1 MFGGCDNKLYN
12 ILGVS
17 PKASSDELKKSYK
30 KLALKYHPDRN
41 KDSGAEDKFKEISSA
56 YDILGDS
63 DKRKT
68 YDTIGL
74 EGLKQTNGGGGGDPF
89 DIFNNL
95 FGGGGG
101 GFGGGGGGGG
111 LFSRQSVRRG
121 RDRIEKIYMGLEDFY
136 LCNKVSV
143 VIDKQILCHT
153 CEGRGGLYP
162 SSIVKCTA
170 CEGAGHIMR
179 IQQLG
184 PGMITQTQSP
194 CQACQTK
201 GKIVKKDEICIDCKG
216 SRIEKIKKRINI
228 QLRPNTKIGEKIV
241 VEGEGDQYPELDKF
255 GNLVVLLLQ
264 KENSNYIRKNNDL
277 FIKKHIPLMDALCG
291 AQIVIGTIDN
301 RNLLIKTMDI
311 IHPNSVYKI
320 ENEGMKIDNKSRGKL
335 FVEFIVD
342 FPNSIPD
349 DRRGYIKKILSVK
362 HSETVIDDSQ
372 CQIKIMTRTSGQ
384 EFTNQHEELYTEDMP
399 DSDEGSS
406 IPCNQQ

>member
-1 MFGGCDNKLYN
+1 MFGGGCDNKLYE

-63 DKRKT
+63 EKRKT
-68 YDTIGL
+68 YDSIGL
-74 EGLKQTNGGGGGDPF
+74 EGLKQTQGGGGGDPF

-101 GFGGGGGGGG
+101 FSGFGGG
-111 LFSRQSVRRG
+111 FSNRQQVRRG
-121 RDRIEKIYMGLEDFY
+121 RDRLEKIYLGMDDYY

-143 VIDKQILCHT
+143 VIDKQVLCTT

-162 SSIVKCTA
+162 SSIVKCAA
-170 CEGAGHIMR
+170 CEGSGHIMR

-194 CQACQTK
+194 CQHCHTK

-216 SRIEKIKKRINI
+216 SRVEKIKKRINI

-241 VEGEGDQYPELDKF
+241 VEGEADQSPDLDKY
-255 GNLVVLLLQ
+255 GNLIVLLLQ
-264 KENSNYIRKNNDL
+264 KDNSNYTRKNNDL
-277 FIKKHIPLMDALCG
+277 FIKKHISLMDALCG
-291 AQIVIGTIDN
+291 ATIMIETIDK
-301 RNLLIKTMDI
+301 RKLLIKTMDI

-320 ENEGMKIDNKSRGKL
+320 ENEGMKIDAKTRGKL
-335 FVEFIVD
+335 FVEFSVV

-362 HSETVIDDSQ
+362 HIEPVIDMSQ
-372 CQIKIMTRTSGQ
+372 CQIKIMTKTSGQ
-384 EFTNQHEELYTEDMP
+384 EFTDQREELYTEDMP

>member
-1 MFGGCDNKLYN
+1 MFGGGCDNKLYE

-63 DKRKT
+63 EKRKT
-68 YDTIGL
+68 YDSIGL
-74 EGLKQTNGGGGGDPF
+74 EGLKQTQGGGGDPF

-101 GFGGGGGGGG
+101 GFSGFGGG
-111 LFSRQSVRRG
+111 FSNRQQVRRG
-121 RDRIEKIYMGLEDFY
+121 RDRLEKIYLGMDDYY

-143 VIDKQILCHT
+143 VIDKQVLCTT

-162 SSIVKCTA
+162 SSIVKCAA
-170 CEGAGHIMR
+170 CEGSGHIMR

-194 CQACQTK
+194 CQHCHTK

-216 SRIEKIKKRINI
+216 SRVEKIKKRINI

-241 VEGEGDQYPELDKF
+241 VEGEADQSPDLDKY
-255 GNLVVLLLQ
+255 GNLIVLLLQ
-264 KENSNYIRKNNDL
+264 KDNSNYTRKNNDL
-277 FIKKHIPLMDALCG
+277 FIKKHISLMDALCG
-291 AQIVIGTIDN
+291 ATIMIETIDK
-301 RNLLIKTMDI
+301 RKLLIKTMDI

-320 ENEGMKIDNKSRGKL
+320 ENEGMKIDAKTRGKL
-335 FVEFIVD
+335 FVEFSVV

-362 HSETVIDDSQ
+362 HIEPVIDMSQ
-372 CQIKIMTRTSGQ
+372 CQIKIMTKTSGQ
-384 EFTNQHEELYTEDMP
+384 EFTDQREELYTEDMP